1 MRYTFG
7 AALVGLLLAPLVLVE
22 AEVGGAQ
29 LAPRSTSTAAGTY
42 VPLNPVRIT
51 DTRSGSAYPNAG
63 KTLGGA
69 GSLNVQIAGSGGV
82 PSGGVSA
89 AVLNVTVVGP
99 TAASYLT
106 VFPEGTT
113 RPVVSNLDF
122 TTNEILANLVT
133 VPLGNQGGVTIFNA
147 AGNVNVVV
155 DVEGYYTT
163 SPGATGL
170 YNPVD
175 PIRVLGNMA
184 AGVTVGPG
192 TSTPVT
198 VAGVSGVPNDVS
210 AIVANV
216 TVAGSTSPG
225 YLTVFPAPHSGSPS
239 PPWVSNVNFATGQVV
254 SNRVIIPVGANGQ
267 IEVYNPTG
275 FVRVD
280 VDLDGYYTGSVGQL
294 GSAFTPL
301 APSRFTDTRAG
312 VNGRQSRPYR
322 AKASIF

>member
-1 MRYTFG
+1 MWVQCESKTGSTGRPRAYREVRVWRRTRG
-7 AALVGLLLAPLVLVE
+7 IAPSPTRTSRGGGRGCAVSAPLHFNGGGDVCSPE
-22 AEVGGAQ
+22 SRTKYRHPFGVGVSQ
-29 LAPRSTSTAAGTY
+29 CWR
-42 VPLNPVRIT
+42 
-51 DTRSGSAYPNAG
+51 
-63 KTLGGA
+63 TLGGA

-155 DVEGYYTT
+155 DLEGYYTT

-225 YLTVFPAPHSGSPS
+225 YLTVFPAPHSGSP
-239 PPWVSNVNFATGQVV
+239 V
-254 SNRVIIPVGANGQ
+254 PVGLERELCNRTGRFQSGDHSRRGQ
-267 IEVYNPTG
+267 
-275 FVRVD
+275 
-280 VDLDGYYTGSVGQL
+280 
-294 GSAFTPL
+294 
-301 APSRFTDTRAG
+301 
-312 VNGRQSRPYR
+312 RPD
-322 AKASIF
+322 